1 MSQRHVENL
10 IGRLATDREFRL
22 AFAAD
27 PEAALEIY
35 RNEGHELGAVEID
48 AISRINVEA
57 IEALAA
63 SLDHRLR
70 RLGVSGSFPAI
81 PLRRNS

>member
-10 IGRLATDREFRL
+10 IGRLATDREFRR

-27 PEAALEIY
+27 PEAALESY
-35 RNEGHELGAVEID
+35 RNEGHELGAVELD
-48 AISRINVEA
+48 AISRIDVEV
-57 IEALAA
+57 IERLAA

-70 RLGVSGSFPAI
+70 RLAVSGTHPAI
-81 PLRRNS
+81 EMRRNS